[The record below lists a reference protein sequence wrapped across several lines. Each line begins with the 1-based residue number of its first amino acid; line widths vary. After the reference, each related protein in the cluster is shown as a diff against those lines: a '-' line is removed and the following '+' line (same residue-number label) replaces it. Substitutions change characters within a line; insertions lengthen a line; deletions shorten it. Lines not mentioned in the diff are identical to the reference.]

1 MKKNIDFNN
10 PENDQF
16 LEIMKELMETSELK
30 KIMPAISMFGSARTE
45 SSDKYYQMAEEVSY
59 DLSNQGFSIISGG
72 GPGIMEAINKG
83 AYRGKSN
90 SIGLNIILPH
100 EQEPNKFQDI
110 SFNFKYFFTRKVM
123 FVKYASAY
131 IVFPGGFGTLDE
143 LFEVMT
149 LMQTGKIQ
157 HFPIILVGESF
168 WRDSLLWIK
177 KELLQNKL
185 IGEDDLN
192 LFKLVDS
199 KNDIKQC
206 IEDFYTSEGNNY
218 CLIEHKNLL

>member
-199 KNDIKQC
+199 KDDIKEC

>member
-1 MKKNIDFNN
+1 MKKDIDINN
-10 PENDQF
+10 PEHNQF
-16 LEIMKELMETSELK
+16 LEIMKELIETSELK
-30 KIMPAISMFGSARTE
+30 KIMPAISMFGSARTK
-45 SSDKYYQMAEEVSY
+45 SSDKYYQMAEAVSY

-90 SIGLNIILPH
+90 SIGLNIVLPH
-100 EQEPNKFQDI
+100 EQEPNKYQDI

-199 KNDIKQC
+199 KDDIKQC

>member
-1 MKKNIDFNN
+1 MKKDIDINN
-10 PENDQF
+10 PEHNQF

-30 KIMPAISMFGSARTE
+30 KIMPAISMFGSARTK
-45 SSDKYYQMAEEVSY
+45 SSDKYYQMAEEVSH

-100 EQEPNKFQDI
+100 EQKPNKYQDI

-199 KNDIKQC
+199 KDDIKQC

>member
-1 MKKNIDFNN
+1 MKKTIDINN

-30 KIMPAISMFGSARTE
+30 KIMPAISMFGSARTKTT
-45 SSDKYYQMAEEVSY
+45 DKYYLMAEKVAY
-59 DLSNQGFSIISGG
+59 DLSNLGFSIISGG

-83 AYRGKSN
+83 AYKGKSN

-100 EQEPNKFQDI
+100 EQEPNSYQDI

-131 IVFPGGFGTLDE
+131 VVFPGGFGTLDE

-149 LMQTGKIQ
+149 LMQTKKIQ
-157 HFPIILVGESF
+157 QFPIILVGHDFWSES
-168 WRDSLLWIK
+168 LVWIK
-177 KELLQNKL
+177 KQLLGNNL
-185 IGEDDLN
+185 IGDEDLN
-192 LFKLVDS
+192 LIKLVDN
-199 KNDIKQC
+199 KDDIKQC

>member
-45 SSDKYYQMAEEVSY
+45 PSDKYYQMAEEVSY

-199 KNDIKQC
+199 KDDIKQC

>member
-199 KNDIKQC
+199 KDDIKQC

>member
-1 MKKNIDFNN
+1 MKKDIDINN
-10 PENDQF
+10 PEHNQF

-30 KIMPAISMFGSARTE
+30 KIMPAISMFGSARTK
-45 SSDKYYQMAEEVSY
+45 SSDKYYQMAEAVSY

-90 SIGLNIILPH
+90 SIGLNIVLPH
-100 EQEPNKFQDI
+100 EQEPNKYQDI

-149 LMQTGKIQ
+149 LMQTDKIQ

-199 KNDIKQC
+199 KDDIKQC

>member
-110 SFNFKYFFTRKVM
+110 GFNFKYFFTRKVM

-143 LFEVMT
+143 LFEGMT
-149 LMQTGKIQ
+149 LMQAGKIQ

-199 KNDIKQC
+199 KDDIKQC
-206 IEDFYTSEGNNY
+206 IEDFYTSDGNNY

>member
-45 SSDKYYQMAEEVSY
+45 PSDKYYQMAEEVSY

-199 KNDIKQC
+199 KDDIKQC
-206 IEDFYTSEGNNY
+206 IEDFYTSDGNNY

>member
-1 MKKNIDFNN
+1 MKKDIDINN
-10 PENDQF
+10 PEHYQF
-16 LEIMKELMETSELK
+16 LQIMKELMETSELK
-30 KIMPAISMFGSARTE
+30 KIMPAISMFGSARTK
-45 SSDKYYQMAEEVSY
+45 SSDKYYQMAEAVSY

-90 SIGLNIILPH
+90 SIGLNIVLPH
-100 EQEPNKFQDI
+100 EQEPNKYQDI

-199 KNDIKQC
+199 KDDIKQC

>member
-1 MKKNIDFNN
+1 MKKDIDINN
-10 PENDQF
+10 PEHNQF

-30 KIMPAISMFGSARTE
+30 KIMPAISMFGSARTK
-45 SSDKYYQMAEEVSY
+45 SSDKYYQMAEEVSH

-100 EQEPNKFQDI
+100 EQEPNKYQDI

-199 KNDIKQC
+199 KDDIKQC